1 LSIDMRYSDFS
12 WRTRYCTV
20 PAYHGASFWRDV
32 VL

>member
-1 LSIDMRYSDFS
+1 VISLALLS
-12 WRTRYCTV
+12 V